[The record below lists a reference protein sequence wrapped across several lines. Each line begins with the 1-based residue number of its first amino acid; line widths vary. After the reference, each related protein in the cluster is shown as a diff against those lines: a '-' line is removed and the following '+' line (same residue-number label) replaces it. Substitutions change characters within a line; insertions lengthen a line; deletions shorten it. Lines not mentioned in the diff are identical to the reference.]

1 MKFTTKPSVV
11 ALVLAGMLA
20 SGSVWAAV
28 QSTAPTLTIKGE
40 KPYITRVGPA
50 GLLKEGATLTIP
62 KGNTNLYVFGDTDTD
77 TDASIATVEWFIV
90 EVGATALPAAGQGT
104 MGSGADA
111 SFTIPSDGSAFNK
124 QVGFRITPTTS
135 IGDPDTNNAIEVLD
149 VSKLGGQ
156 EPDGTD
162 GGDKG
167 IDNPELVDGG
177 EDGKVDAG
185 SDKYIVSII
194 NEVGEDILAAGVNP
208 KVNTV
213 YTAEIRGA
221 TNGVDYTEAFKKS
234 IKWKLAENGGTA
246 TVVEPV
252 AGSENKQFKT
262 QITNL
267 EAQVQHSIHMSEQG
281 LEILVE
287 FDNDPNAA
295 ANQ

>member
-1 MKFTTKPSVV
+1 M
-11 ALVLAGMLA
+11 
-20 SGSVWAAV
+20 
-28 QSTAPTLTIKGE
+28 
-40 KPYITRVGPA
+40 
-50 GLLKEGATLTIP
+50 
-62 KGNTNLYVFGDTDTD
+62 
-77 TDASIATVEWFIV
+77 
-90 EVGATALPAAGQGT
+90 
-104 MGSGADA
+104 
-111 SFTIPSDGSAFNK
+111 
-124 QVGFRITPTTS
+124 
-135 IGDPDTNNAIEVLD
+135 
-149 VSKLGGQ
+149 
-156 EPDGTD
+156 
-162 GGDKG
+162 
-167 IDNPELVDGG
+167 
-177 EDGKVDAG
+177 
-185 SDKYIVSII
+185 
-194 NEVGEDILAAGVNP
+194 NP